1 MPDLFR
7 WTDRYRDYAAVFIR
21 LAVGTRLIEG
31 TQDNVF
37 SSARMQEFVGFLAAN
52 GTPYPEV
59 GAVVSVYAQ
68 FICGALFI
76 LGLWTKPAAVVMA
89 INFVAALVIAHR
101 ATPFA
106 VTWPAL
112 MMLAAAL
119 FFLLHGPGR
128 PSVDAWLAGR
138 RRATMRQEGAR

>member
-1 MPDLFR
+1 MPSLFG
-7 WTDRYRDYAAVFIR
+7 WTGRYRDYAALFIR
-21 LAVGTRLIEG
+21 LAVGTRLIAG

-37 SSARMQEFVGFLAAN
+37 SSARMQEFAQFLAAN

-68 FICGALFI
+68 FICGTLFI
-76 LGLWTKPAAVVMA
+76 LGLWTRPAAVVM
-89 INFVAALVIAHR
+89 IVNFLAALFIAHR
-101 ATPFA
+101 QTPFE

-128 PSVDAWLAGR
+128 PSVDGWLGDRSRTA
-138 RRATMRQEGAR
+138 

>member
-1 MPDLFR
+1 MPSPFA
-7 WTDRYRDYAAVFIR
+7 WTERYREYAAVFIR
-21 LAVGTRLIEG
+21 LAVGTRLIAG

-37 SSARMQEFVGFLAAN
+37 SRARMQEFTQFLAAN

-59 GAVVSVYAQ
+59 GAVVSVHAQ
-68 FICGALFI
+68 FLCGALFI
-76 LGLWTKPAAVVMA
+76 LGLWTRPAAVVM
-89 INFVAALVIAHR
+89 IVNFLAALLIAHR
-101 ATPFA
+101 QTPFE

-128 PSVDAWLAGR
+128 PSVDVWLGPR
-138 RRATMRQEGAR
+138 SKNR

>member
-1 MPDLFR
+1 MPTAPFA
-7 WTDRYRDYAAVFIR
+7 WTARYKEYGALFIR
-21 LAVGTRLIEG
+21 LAVGSRLIEG

-37 SSARMQEFVGFLAAN
+37 SRDRMQEFVGFLAAN
-52 GTPYPEV
+52 GTPFPEV

-68 FICGALFI
+68 FVCGALFI
-76 LGLWTKPAAVVMA
+76 IGLWTKPAAALMVV
-89 INFVAALVIAHR
+89 NFVAALVIAHR
-101 ATPFA
+101 QTPFA

-128 PSVDAWLAGR
+128 PSVDRWLAGR
-138 RRATMRQEGAR
+138 RIR

>member
-1 MPDLFR
+1 MPTAVFA
-7 WTDRYRDYAAVFIR
+7 WTERYRDYGALFIR
-21 LAVGTRLIEG
+21 LAVGARLIEG

-37 SSARMQEFVGFLAAN
+37 SRERMQEFVGFLAAN
-52 GTPYPEV
+52 GTPFPEV

-76 LGLWTKPAAVVMA
+76 LGLWTKPAAALMA
-89 INFVAALVIAHR
+89 VNFVAALVIAHR
-101 ATPFA
+101 QTPFA

-128 PSVDAWLAGR
+128 PAVDTWLADR
-138 RRATMRQEGAR
+138 RRR

>member
-1 MPDLFR
+1 MPDLFG
-7 WTDRYRDYAAVFIR
+7 WTHRYREYAALAIR

-76 LGLWTKPAAVVMA
+76 VGLWTKPAAAVMA
-89 INFVAALVIAHR
+89 INFGAALVIAHR
-101 ATPFA
+101 QTPFDG
-106 VTWPAL
+106 TWPAL
-112 MMLAAAL
+112 MMLAASI

-128 PSVDAWLAGR
+128 PSVDGALAT
-138 RRATMRQEGAR
+138 RRALD

>member
-1 MPDLFR
+1 MSFLFD
-7 WTDRYRDYAAVFIR
+7 WTERYREYAAVFIR
-21 LAVGTRLIEG
+21 LAVGARLIEG

-37 SSARMQEFVGFLAAN
+37 SSARMQEFVAFLAAN
-52 GTPYPEV
+52 GAPYPEI

-68 FICGALFI
+68 FICGGLFI
-76 LGLWTKPAAVVMA
+76 VGLWTKPAAVVMA

-101 ATPFA
+101 QTPFA

-112 MMLAAAL
+112 VMLAAAL

-138 RRATMRQEGAR
+138 PSIR